1 MKGDGSTLLSS
12 EMEHYLQESQ
22 EELQELVRQLCA
34 IPAPS
39 HHEER
44 RADFCLHWFW
54 ENGCEDAFI
63 DDASNVICPIG
74 VQAQQPVAVFMAHMD
89 TVFPDTTPLPQR
101 EADGKLWCP
110 GVCDDTANLAVLMIC
125 ARYVFQ
131 RKPSLKYGLV
141 FAANS
146 CEEGLGNLKGCREI
160 CHRYGNHMQEFV
172 TLDGFTLNELVN
184 QAVGSHR
191 YQVTVRTEGGH
202 SFSAFGNRN
211 AIHILAS
218 MIDTLYTVKVPQ
230 EGSSTTTYNVG
241 LISGGTSV
249 NTIAQEASM
258 LYEYRSDSRICMEA
272 MQHMFEKIVEAYRA
286 TGVEIEV
293 EKIGDRPC
301 AGEVDP
307 IRQQA
312 LVDQAKASIRSVVG
326 LEPYCCS
333 GSTDANIP
341 LSMGIPSLCLATCNG
356 KDWHTRNEV
365 LEWESLLPGS
375 RIFLSFLS
383 NWLR

>member
-1 MKGDGSTLLSS
+1 MQLTAD
-12 EMEHYLQESQ
+12 MERYLQESQ
-22 EELQELVRQLCA
+22 EELTELVRQLCA

-39 HHEER
+39 HHEEA
-44 RADFCLHWFW
+44 RAEFCLRWFL
-54 ENGCEDAFI
+54 ENGQEDAFI
-63 DDASNVICPIG
+63 DDALNVICPVG
-74 VQAQQPVAVFMAHMD
+74 VQEHQPVSVFMAHMD
-89 TVFPDTTPLPQR
+89 TVFPDTAPMPQR
-101 EADGKLWCP
+101 EEDGKLWCP

-131 RKPSLKYGLV
+131 QKAPVKNGLV
-141 FAANS
+141 FVANS

-160 CHRYGNHMQEFV
+160 CQRYGDQIQEFV
-172 TLDGFTLNELVN
+172 TLDGFTLNEIVD
-184 QAVGSHR
+184 QSVGSHR
-191 YQVTVRTEGGH
+191 YRVTVHTEGGH

-211 AIHILAS
+211 AIHALAS

-230 EGSSTTTYNVG
+230 DGNSTTTYNVG

-258 LYEYRSDSRICMEA
+258 LYEYRSDSRCCMNT
-272 MQHMFEKIVEAYRA
+272 MQHMFEKVVDAYRA
-286 TGVEIEV
+286 TGLEIDV

-301 AGEVDP
+301 AGDVDP

-312 LVDQAKASIRSVVG
+312 LVDQAKEAIRSTAG
-326 LEPYCCS
+326 LDPYCRS

-341 LSMGIPSLCLATCNG
+341 LSMGIPSLCLATCSG

-365 LEWESLLPGS
+365 LELDSLLPGS

-383 NWLR
+383 EWLQ